1 MSRRVILLL
10 AAMSFVA
17 SLGRPAGAGDA
28 PKEVPAAEVYLVIVD
43 GLGADVGTPERL
55 PRLAEALG
63 DRGSWLT
70 ALAVMP
76 TRTNPNHATLLTGAL
91 PAAHG
96 ITGNWYW
103 TGKAEREMSDPALL
117 EVETLFTALARQRPD
132 LTTVASFGKSK
143 LRRLFG
149 AAPARQNA
157 PGRSWQPAEPGDYA
171 ASDAEAMAGFRAL
184 VAAAPPAF
192 GVVALAGVDGA
203 GHRDGPAAP
212 SYGAAVAEADRLL
225 GTFVDDLRRLGRW
238 ERGVVVVTSDHGFD
252 ALRREPGAQLDAA
265 ASIAPGAHFVSDG
278 GVAHVYEGTPGAIE
292 ASIAVAHRHPEIA
305 AVYALTP
312 RPGAAAF
319 PAEWGI
325 GHSRSGDLLLV
336 ARPGA
341 TFVGGAGDPTRG
353 FRGNHGGPGER
364 RVPFVV
370 VGGHPRLRRAPAGTR
385 PAPADFAATVAALL
399 GVEPPRRLDGRAVD
413 AADRGRVLPWVVGG
427 E

>member
-1 MSRRVILLL
+1 M
-10 AAMSFVA
+10 
-17 SLGRPAGAGDA
+17 
-28 PKEVPAAEVYLVIVD
+28 
-43 GLGADVGTPERL
+43 
-55 PRLAEALG
+55 PRLAAALG
-63 DRGSWLT
+63 ERGSWLT

-76 TRTNPNHATLLTGAL
+76 TRTNPNHATLLTGVS

-103 TGKAEREMSDPALL
+103 TGKAEREMGDPALL
-117 EVETLFTALARQRPD
+117 EVETLFTALARQRRE
-132 LTTVASFGKSK
+132 LMTVAAFGKSK
-143 LRRLFG
+143 LRRLLG
-149 AAPARQNA
+149 AAPGRQNG

-171 ASDAEAMAGFRAL
+171 ASDADAMAGFRAL

-212 SYGAAVAEADRLL
+212 AYAAAVAEADRLVGAL
-225 GTFVDDLRRLGRW
+225 VEDLRRLGRW
-238 ERGVVVVTSDHGFD
+238 ERAVVVVTADHGFD

-265 ASIAPGAHFVSDG
+265 ASVAPGARFVSDG
-278 GVAHVYEGTPGAIE
+278 GVAHVYAGKPGAIE
-292 ASIAVAHRHPEIA
+292 ATVALALRHPEIA
-305 AVYALTP
+305 AVYARTP
-312 RPGAAAF
+312 RPGAPAF
-319 PAEWGI
+319 PGEWGI
-325 GHSRSGDLLLV
+325 DHPRSGDLLLV

-370 VGGHPRLRRAPAGTR
+370 VGGHPRLRRAPAGAR
-385 PAPADFAATVAALL
+385 PAPADFAATAAAVL
-399 GVEPPRRLDGRAVD
+399 GVEPPRRLDGGTVD
-413 AADRGRVLPWVVGG
+413 AADRGRVLPWVLGG